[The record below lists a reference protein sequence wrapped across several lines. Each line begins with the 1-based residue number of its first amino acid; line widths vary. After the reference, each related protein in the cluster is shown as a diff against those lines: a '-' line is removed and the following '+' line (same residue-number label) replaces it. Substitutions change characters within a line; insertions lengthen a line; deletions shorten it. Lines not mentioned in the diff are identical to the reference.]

1 MSKTGKRGL
10 QAEDVYAI
18 LKGKI
23 QSGGA
28 IPEQIMEMIKE
39 SAKLAEESANSAEEA
54 VQEVKNLSETVKIE
68 PISEGEIQKLYE
80 RNGVNEQ

>member
-1 MSKTGKRGL
+1 
-10 QAEDVYAI
+10 
-18 LKGKI
+18 
-23 QSGGA
+23 
-28 IPEQIMEMIKE
+28 MEMIKE

-68 PISEGEIQKLYE
+68 PISEGEIQNLYE

>member
-28 IPEQIMEMIKE
+28 IPEQIMKMIKE

-68 PISEGEIQKLYE
+68 PISEGEIQNLYE